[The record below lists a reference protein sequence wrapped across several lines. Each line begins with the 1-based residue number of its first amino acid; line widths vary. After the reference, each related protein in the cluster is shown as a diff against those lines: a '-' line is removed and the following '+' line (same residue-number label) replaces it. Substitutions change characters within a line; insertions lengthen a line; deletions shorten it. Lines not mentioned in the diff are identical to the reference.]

1 MNPGVSQDPENGS
14 HFGEDLILSEKSL
27 ETWEL
32 PLCLFLIYF
41 KLCVGVYTAFYCKIL
56 EIAFGRMMVMNYTNL
71 ALRFKQ
77 LSGIYQ
83 RHSIHHQN
91 KVAMK
96 ERQETLSCY
105 SCGPGTNCLYLG
117 QCSDLVT
124 QNDHGEST
132 MKLPI

>member
-1 MNPGVSQDPENGS
+1 MILGVSQDPENGS

-41 KLCVGVYTAFYCKIL
+41 KYCVGVYTDIYCKIL
-56 EIAFGRMMVMNYTNL
+56 EITFGKMMVMNYTNL

-77 LSGIYQ
+77 LSGIYH
-83 RHSIHHQN
+83 RHSTHPQN

-105 SCGPGTNCLYLG
+105 SCDP
-117 QCSDLVT
+117 
-124 QNDHGEST
+124 
-132 MKLPI
+132 